1 MIDPAT
7 SWFEMR
13 QIPDKRADTI
23 SNIVEQAWLTRYP
36 WPTQIIFDRGSEF
49 MAEFSTMVQKDY
61 GIKKK
66 PITTRNPQ
74 ANAIIE
80 RIHQVIGNMLR
91 TFELQDIDLDER
103 APWKG
108 VLSAV
113 MFALRATYHT
123 TLQATPMQL
132 VFGRDAMLN
141 IQFQADWK
149 YIKNRKQK
157 IIHKN
162 NTRENSKR
170 IKHKYEVGD
179 KVLYRVDSL
188 SKFGTVPY
196 KGPYTIMQVNTNG
209 TVRVQMGT
217 VTDTV
222 NIRLLH
228 PYLE

>member
-1 MIDPAT
+1 M
-7 SWFEMR
+7 
-13 QIPDKRADTI
+13 
-23 SNIVEQAWLTRYP
+23 
-36 WPTQIIFDRGSEF
+36 
-49 MAEFSTMVQKDY
+49 
-61 GIKKK
+61 
-66 PITTRNPQ
+66 
-74 ANAIIE
+74 
-80 RIHQVIGNMLR
+80 
-91 TFELQDIDLDER
+91 QDIDLEER

-113 MFALRATYHT
+113 IFALRAIYHT

-132 VFGRDAMLN
+132 VFGTDEMLN

-162 NTRENSKR
+162 SQRESSKQ
-170 IKHKYEVGD
+170 IKHKYELGD

-188 SKFGTVPY
+188 SKYGTVPY
-196 KGPYTIMQVNTNG
+196 KGPFTIVQVNTNG
-209 TVRVQMGT
+209 TVRVNMGT